1 MRILIDAA
9 NCRVGGGAAAQ
20 HLLRALDSRETA
32 IEMIALV
39 PAVEAFDLRLQ
50 RIRLIRLP
58 VETSLLWWKWERA
71 RAQAAAETGRV
82 DIYHALT
89 CQAPPKGIRADA
101 VITSF
106 TNSNPYTRRRAGWRL
121 RDRIRLAI
129 LRRRFRANLQ
139 RATHVVAHTAAAKA
153 LLADVVPACG
163 KPVMVHRL
171 GVETLSDFQY
181 DARLMPGSCI
191 LCPSSYLPHK
201 NLERLLRAYD
211 LCCRSVDAPP
221 LIVAGFV
228 IEPYH
233 SRLERI
239 RRSLHSA
246 AFIQLLGE
254 QSGAGMADLYRRAVA
269 VAVPSYEET
278 FSLPVMEAL
287 AARIPVLCSD
297 PGGSYWL
304 PYREF
309 EPGLIYWDCFSIES
323 IAGGLSRIIRS
334 EDERRRV
341 SAILRSN
348 QAHRSWND
356 YAHELLQCYLD
367 LIPQTQTV

>member
-9 NCRVGGGAAAQ
+9 NCRVGGGAAAR
-20 HLLRALDSRETA
+20 HLLCALDNIETG
-32 IEMIALV
+32 IEIIALA
-39 PAVEAFDLRLQ
+39 PAVEAFDMRPRRL
-50 RIRLIRLP
+50 LLMRLP
-58 VETSLLWWKWERA
+58 VESSFHWWKWERA
-71 RAQAAAETGRV
+71 RAQAAAAIGPV

-89 CQAPPKGIRADA
+89 CQTAPTGMRAGA

-106 TNSNPYTRRRAGWRL
+106 TNCNPYTPRRGGWRL
-121 RDRIRLAI
+121 KDRIRLAV
-129 LRRRFRANLQ
+129 LRRRFRASLD

-153 LLADVVPACG
+153 LLADVVPDCA
-163 KPVMVHRL
+163 KPVLVHRL
-171 GVETLSDFQY
+171 GAEPPADFRY
-181 DARLMPGSCI
+181 NARLRPGSCI
-191 LCPSSYLPHK
+191 LCPSSYLPYK

-211 LCCRSVDAPP
+211 LCCRSVEAPP
-221 LIVAGFV
+221 LIVAGFAA
-228 IEPYH
+228 EPYH

-239 RRSLHSA
+239 RRSLDSA
-246 AFIQLLGE
+246 PSIQLLSE
-254 QSGAGMADLYRRAVA
+254 QSGAGMADLYRRALA

-278 FSLPVMEAL
+278 FSLPVVEAL

-309 EPGLIYWDCFSIES
+309 EPGLIYWDPFNIES
-323 IAGGLSRIIRS
+323 IAAGLSRIIRS

-348 QAHRSWND
+348 RAPRSWND
-356 YAHELLQCYLD
+356 YAHELLQCYLE
-367 LIPQTQTV
+367 LIPQPQTV